1 MELLLYFGLVGS
13 IISLFAQSYQ
23 LLKNAYPNT
32 NKKNII
38 IYLFAIVVSIFLW
51 FYSLSIIKNQF
62 LLTVIGFIFFESVA
76 LIMILAKIH
85 KKIIN

>member
-13 IISLFAQSYQ
+13 IIALFAQSYR

-32 NKKNII
+32 DKNFI
-38 IYLFAIVVSIFLW
+38 W

-76 LIMILAKIH
+76 LIMILVKIH

>member
-13 IISLFAQSYQ
+13 IIALFAQSYR

-32 NKKNII
+32 DKKNII
-38 IYLFAIVVSIFLW
+38 IYLFAIIVSIFIW
-51 FYSLSIIKNQF
+51 FYSLSIIKNQS
-62 LLTVIGFIFFESVA
+62 LLTAIGFIFFESVA
-76 LIMILAKIH
+76 SIMILTKIH

>member
-13 IISLFAQSYQ
+13 IIALFAQSYR

-32 NKKNII
+32 DKNFI
-38 IYLFAIVVSIFLW
+38 W
-51 FYSLSIIKNQF
+51 FYSLSIIKNQS
-62 LLTVIGFIFFESVA
+62 LITAISLIFVESVA
-76 LIMILAKIH
+76 LIMILVKIH

>member
-51 FYSLSIIKNQF
+51 FYSLSIIKNQS
-62 LLTVIGFIFFESVA
+62 LITAISLIFVESVA
-76 LIMILAKIH
+76 LIMILVKIH